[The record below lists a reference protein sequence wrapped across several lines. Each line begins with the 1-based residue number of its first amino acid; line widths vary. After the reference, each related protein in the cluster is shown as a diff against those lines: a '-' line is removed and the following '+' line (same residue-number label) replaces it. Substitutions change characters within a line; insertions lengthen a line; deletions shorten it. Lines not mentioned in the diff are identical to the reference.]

1 MLSDV
6 GRLGLSLWLI
16 GLAVI
21 DVRRRQLPHSL
32 DDRCPCWGWAG
43 WRQSGRWLPLTGLT
57 VTGQGW
63 DDTALALALTTVLLS
78 DTPLAILP
86 GFAALGVAVVLGTP
100 VGQTIVVAWLL
111 VLALSVA
118 GILGAGDAKVVMIL
132 LAVCPDA
139 RLGLTL
145 LATCAGVGLILMV
158 WQLRA
163 ATPLWLVA
171 PGSRRAA
178 IQISSAHGRGRTVEP
193 AAHAAADGRRVG
205 VSVGAD
211 MTVFPRPRIPQTAG
225 ETGASG

>member
-1 MLSDV
+1 MLSDAV
-6 GRLGLSLWLI
+6 RLGLSLWLI

-21 DVRRRQLPHSL
+21 DVRRRQLPHTLTTLPLLSL
-32 DDRCPCWGWAG
+32 GGLAAIG
-43 WRQSGRWLPLTGLT
+43 ALAPLTGLT
-57 VTGQGW
+57 VTGQSW

-86 GFAALGVAVVLGTP
+86 GFAALGVAVILGTP

-111 VLALSVA
+111 VLLLSVA

-139 RLGLTL
+139 QLGLML

-163 ATPLWLVA
+163 ATPLWLV
-171 PGSRRAA
+171 GL
-178 IQISSAHGRGRTVEP
+178 AHDALQFKFPARTGEVGRLNLPLMPLLT
-193 AAHAAADGRRVG
+193 
-205 VSVGAD
+205 VGALVYLWGL
-211 MTVFPRPRIPQTAG
+211 T
-225 ETGASG
+225 

>member
-1 MLSDV
+1 MMLSDL

-16 GLAVI
+16 RLAVI

-32 DDRCPCWGWAG
+32 TTV
-43 WRQSGRWLPLTGLT
+43 PLLGLGGLAVLGSLLSLNGLT
-57 VTGQGW
+57 VTGQSW
-63 DDTALALALTTVLLS
+63 DDAALALALVAVMLS
-78 DTPLAILP
+78 DTPLGILP

-100 VGQTIVVAWLL
+100 VGQTIVIAWLL
-111 VLALSVA
+111 VLLLSVA

-163 ATPLWLVA
+163 ATPLWLVTLA
-171 PGSRRAA
+171 RDALQFRFPARTGEV
-178 IQISSAHGRGRTVEP
+178 GRLNLP
-193 AAHAAADGRRVG
+193 L
-205 VSVGAD
+205 
-211 MTVFPRPRIPQTAG
+211 IPLLTAG
-225 ETGASG
+225 ALLYLWGLT